1 MVVLTFIQ
9 TLKSADTDLLL
20 TINGAHSSFFDVLM
34 YGISNKF
41 IWIPLYVLLMYIS
54 FRVYGKKAFMIIGGM
69 ILAVVIS
76 DQISVHLFKN
86 IFLRYRPCHNIDL
99 QGLLH
104 LVNDKC
110 GGKFGF
116 ISSHACNTATVATM
130 SILFFGKKFKW
141 LVVVVILY
149 ALLNSYS
156 RVYLGVHYPS
166 DVIAGMMVGVLLG
179 LGTGSAVLRLK
190 RSFTKIPPGSRNEL

>member
-1 MVVLTFIQ
+1 MIVLNIIQ
-9 TLKSADTDLLL
+9 TLKTADTELLL
-20 TINGAHSSFFDVLM
+20 AINGSHSSFFDVIM

-54 FRVYGKKAFMIIGGM
+54 FRLYGKKAFLIIGGM

-86 IFLRYRPCHNIDL
+86 VFQRYRPCHNIDL
-99 QGLLH
+99 QGMLH

-116 ISSHACNTATVATM
+116 ISSHASNTATVATM
-130 SILFFGKKFKW
+130 SILFFGKKFNW
-141 LVVVVILY
+141 LMVVVILY

-166 DVIAGMMVGVLLG
+166 DVIAGMAVGVFLG
-179 LGTGSAVLRLK
+179 IGTGSFVIWLK
-190 RSFTKIPPGSRNEL
+190 KSFTKIPSTG